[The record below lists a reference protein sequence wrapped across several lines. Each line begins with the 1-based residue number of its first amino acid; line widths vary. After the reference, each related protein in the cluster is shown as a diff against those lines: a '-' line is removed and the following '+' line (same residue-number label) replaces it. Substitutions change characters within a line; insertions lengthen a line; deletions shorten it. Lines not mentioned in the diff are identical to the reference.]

1 MEIIEECCRWML
13 FAVWFSSWNAFPPV
27 KTEFGWHVIK
37 VEDRRQSSVPPF
49 ERVRPQI
56 ARDLGR
62 RIAIEILNA
71 ARNGADIQRF
81 TLDGQPLPPPSAQQ
95 QPVKK

>member
-1 MEIIEECCRWML
+1 MVKQFSAAA
-13 FAVWFSSWNAFPPV
+13 FAMKPGETSASPV

-49 ERVRPQI
+49 DRVRPQI

-81 TLDGQPLPPPSAQQ
+81 TLDGQPFPPPSAQQ
-95 QPVKK
+95 QPAKK

>member
-1 MEIIEECCRWML
+1 MVKQFSAAA
-13 FAVWFSSWNAFPPV
+13 FAMKPGETSASPV

-49 ERVRPQI
+49 DRVRPQI

-95 QPVKK
+95 QPAKK